1 LPGGFFE
8 CHKSLARRLTG
19 AGRLTMV
26 MILGFLISFAAGWSV
41 VAADALFRAEERPGI
56 FRGTPGMILL
66 LTVAGV
72 GGLTIAYAVVWFLQ
86 SMISA
91 AVIVILA
98 GGGVLGGAASKKL
111 HVTAA
116 GAANRMMAGFAVLV
130 VLYGLVWTYLPP
142 PPLKPPAPPA
152 TTPAVPPSK

>member
-1 LPGGFFE
+1 
-8 CHKSLARRLTG
+8 
-19 AGRLTMV
+19 MV

-41 VAADALFRAEERPGI
+41 AAADALFRAEERPGI

-72 GGLTIAYAVVWFLQ
+72 GGLTIAGAVIWFLQ

-91 AVIVILA
+91 AVMVILA
-98 GGGVLGGAASKKL
+98 GGKVLGGAASKKL

-116 GAANRMMAGFAVLV
+116 GDANRMMLGLAALAA
-130 VLYGLVWTYLPP
+130 LYGLVWTYLPP
-142 PPLKPPAPPA
+142 PPPAAPAPPA
-152 TTPAVPPSK
+152 TAPAVPTAK